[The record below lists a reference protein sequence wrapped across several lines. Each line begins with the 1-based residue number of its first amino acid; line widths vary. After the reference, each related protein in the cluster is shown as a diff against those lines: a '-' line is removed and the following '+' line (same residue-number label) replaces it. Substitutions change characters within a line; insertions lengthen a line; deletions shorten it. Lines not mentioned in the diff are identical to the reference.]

1 MSVTGSVSAN
11 SNMENS
17 SAVIVN
23 SPDIFVCNN
32 CSLVKFPDVDP
43 ENLTSV
49 NLASNNITDISDL
62 PNFPK
67 LETLDLGSNL
77 ITYIHWHWFKAP
89 QLKLLDL
96 SNNKITH
103 VSGKF
108 IAHFMPNI
116 NVIDLSGNEISSFP
130 KETFLF
136 PTENYASVQLG
147 GNPFHCD
154 ARLCWLKQYDEFTWL
169 SEVSTLAKTEPTTDS
184 SLSVEA
190 TTVTGYAVASV
201 AFTALVAA
209 LLCCLTRYRARRR
222 DDLGLQRAL
231 RHGLPLVPNRM
242 YATNS
247 HQLGIQQASRARHL
261 LRPNQMYTTNP
272 TAEQLTGSSETTANQ
287 AGSENIEPYEETSL
301 SKIAESQEEPQYS
314 NHEVE
319 HTYTNI
325 IDDQHSVRQIVE
337 ANRDPKYVN
346 EAGRYE
352 TIPNELGCTGVEP
365 YAEVSLAAI
374 ADKSCPKC
382 GSDGSD
388 RTVTEATPVP
398 NTSDADRAAIP
409 TNHDTVSSEETGTL
423 TASEALLA
431 TSEVIYKEESHTEES
446 LAYNPALLTNN
457 EGPSDST
464 GMVYVSSSQD
474 SAPTD
479 AALLSQKNLE
489 ERHTQESA
497 AYNTA
502 LLTNNEGQ
510 PDRTGMVY
518 ASSSQDST
526 PTDAALLSQKNLEE
540 SKNAENCSYNVT

>member
-1 MSVTGSVSAN
+1 
-11 SNMENS
+11 MENS

-154 ARLCWLKQYDEFTWL
+154 ARLCWLKREVLCLSQCWHCGSIQQLAVRVPRSVFKECCPNCPSSSLYFELMQYYEIEKLICASPKHVAGQVVFQVLDEHFCHSTTVTLTGPIQNYTLITEPNLNTSVFNSTSVTSNTSLSPVSTEYDEFTQGVPRL

-231 RHGLPLVPNRM
+231 RHGPPLVPNRM

-261 LRPNQMYTTNP
+261 LSPNQMYTTNP
-272 TAEQLTGSSETTANQ
+272 SQQLTGSSETTANQ
-287 AGSENIEPYEETSL
+287 AGIENIEPYEETSL

-337 ANRDPKYVN
+337 ANRDPQYVN

-374 ADKSCPKC
+374 ADKSCPKG

-388 RTVTEATPVP
+388 RTVTEATPVA
-398 NTSDADRAAIP
+398 NTSHADRAAIP
-409 TNHDTVSSEETGTL
+409 TNHDTVSSEET
-423 TASEALLA
+423 E
-431 TSEVIYKEESHTEES
+431 K
-446 LAYNPALLTNN
+446 P
-457 EGPSDST
+457 
-464 GMVYVSSSQD
+464 
-474 SAPTD
+474 
-479 AALLSQKNLE
+479 
-489 ERHTQESA
+489 
-497 AYNTA
+497 
-502 LLTNNEGQ
+502 
-510 PDRTGMVY
+510 
-518 ASSSQDST
+518 
-526 PTDAALLSQKNLEE
+526 
-540 SKNAENCSYNVT
+540 